1 MGTQF
6 LLSLPRPFPALALNI
21 LKSYLNLAPSPC
33 PIVHTRHGHLLAL
46 AGVALAVYGLI
57 GIFGAARFGLATQ
70 GDLLKNSWLGGHAE
84 GVLDAVLVAYL
95 AISIPPIQV

>member
-1 MGTQF
+1 M
-6 LLSLPRPFPALALNI
+6 
-21 LKSYLNLAPSPC
+21 
-33 PIVHTRHGHLLAL
+33 
-46 AGVALAVYGLI
+46 AVYGLI